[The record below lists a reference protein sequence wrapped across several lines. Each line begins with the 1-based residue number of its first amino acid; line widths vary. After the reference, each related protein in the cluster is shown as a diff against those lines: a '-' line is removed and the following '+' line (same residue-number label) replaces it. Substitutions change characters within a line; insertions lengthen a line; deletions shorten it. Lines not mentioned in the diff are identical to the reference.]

1 MKIEEIS
8 INDVIPYENNPRKND
23 GAVEAVANSIREF
36 GFRVPIIIDRENV
49 IIAGHTRLKA
59 AEQLGLEKVPVVRA
73 DDLTEEQVRA
83 FRLADNKVGEIAGW
97 DFEMLADELTELEG
111 FDMSGFGFEAPQDID
126 IQSFFSDAPE
136 KGSMETDSKK
146 KKVQCPHC
154 GEWFEV

>member
-8 INDVIPYENNPRKND
+8 INDVIPYEANPRKND
-23 GAVEAVANSIREF
+23 GAVDAVANSIREF
-36 GFRVPIIIDRENV
+36 GFRVPIIIDRENI

-59 AEQLGLEKVPVVRA
+59 AEKLGLETVPVVRA
-73 DDLTEEQVRA
+73 DDLTKEQVRA

-97 DFEMLADELTELEG
+97 DFEMLANELTELEG

-136 KGSMETDSKK
+136 KGSMEIDSKK